1 YAAGYTGYALA
12 SGVAYAAFTALVL
25 EVLGKRG
32 HAAGT
37 AYSLLVA
44 SGNLPITYMTWLDG
58 VGYKYSGARGLMG
71 VDALANGIGAVL
83 LLLFAAY
90 CGHRWIAPQQ

>member
-1 YAAGYTGYALA
+1 MLR
-12 SGVAYAAFTALVL
+12 GVAYAAFTALVL
-25 EVLGKRG
+25 DVLGKRR

-71 VDALANGIGAVL
+71 VDALANGVGAVL
-83 LLLFAAY
+83 LLMFAAFWAR
-90 CGHRWIAPQQ
+90 RWMTSQP